1 MPTLAGMRRRGYTA
15 AAIRNFCEAIG
26 VTKFNSLT
34 ELALLEHCVRQDL
47 NKVAKRAMAV
57 FDPLEV
63 EIENWDD
70 GEIDMLDA
78 VNNPED
84 ESAGTRKIPFSKRIY
99 IERADFMENPPKKY
113 FRLSPGGEVRLRY
126 AYIMRCKEVVKDAEG
141 NVAKLICTIDPD
153 SRGGNAPD
161 GRKVKG
167 TIHWVSAEHGKKV
180 TVRLYEN
187 LINEELGVY
196 VGLAGRQRF

>member
-1 MPTLAGMRRRGYTA
+1 
-15 AAIRNFCEAIG
+15 
-26 VTKFNSLT
+26 
-34 ELALLEHCVRQDL
+34 
-47 NKVAKRAMAV
+47 MAV

-167 TIHWVSAEHGKKV
+167 TIHWVSAGHARSRGAALRAAV
-180 TVRLYEN
+180 YPR
-187 LINEELGVY
+187 GY